1 MKEKHT
7 RKRNVFHKII
17 LAVLISLS
25 LVSGVWVIA
34 EMAENYKAQQEYESL
49 AQLVRQTEP
58 EPFSEPET
66 EEETKKD
73 TQPETQRETQRE
85 TQPPYVSPIDFE
97 ELARINPDVVGWIR
111 IPGTNIDYPIV
122 QGETNDTYLHRSFE
136 GEETAAG
143 SIFLDFAS
151 QRDLRGYNNI
161 FYGHHMRN
169 GSMFRDIVYY
179 KEEEYFKEHQYFELY
194 TPKETIHLKAVS
206 CYYIKNDPTVR
217 RTRFKSREA
226 FQEFVRKMIEPCSYG
241 EIPEEPVKNL
251 YTFVTCSYEVDDGRT
266 VLFAV
271 EADPDSRETEP
282 SSPEQESSSPEAEE
296 KNSVSG

>member
-1 MKEKHT
+1 MTGKHA
-7 RKRNVFHKII
+7 RKQNIFHKII
-17 LAVLISLS
+17 MAVLICVA
-25 LVSGVWVIA
+25 LVSGVWVIV
-34 EMAENYKAQQEYESL
+34 EMAENYRTQQEYERL
-49 AQLVRQTEP
+49 AQMVRQQQE
-58 EPFSEPET
+58 EESVPET
-66 EEETKKD
+66 ETQVEETQEKTQED
-73 TQPETQRETQRE
+73 TQPETERE

-111 IPGTNIDYPIV
+111 IPNTNIDYPIV
-122 QGETNDTYLHRSFE
+122 QGETNDIYLHRSFE

-151 QRDLRGYNNI
+151 QKDLRGYNSI

-179 KEEEYFKEHQYFELY
+179 KEEEYFKEHQYFEIY

-206 CYYIKNDPTVR
+206 CYYIENDPMVR
-217 RTRFKSREA
+217 RTKFKSRAA
-226 FQEFVRKMIEPCSYG
+226 FQEFVRNMIEPCDYG

-271 EADPDSRETEP
+271 EVDPDMDWEEETE
-282 SSPEQESSSPEAEE
+282 
-296 KNSVSG
+296 

>member
-1 MKEKHT
+1 MENHGKNT
-7 RKRNVFHKII
+7 RKQNIFHKII
-17 LAVLISLS
+17 LAVLICAAF
-25 LVSGVWVIA
+25 VSGVWFLA
-34 EMAENYKAQQEYESL
+34 EMAENYRTQQEYERL
-49 AQLVRQTEP
+49 AQSVRQQPEEESVPETKAPVEETEKETEP
-58 EPFSEPET
+58 ETPRET
-66 EEETKKD
+66 E
-73 TQPETQRETQRE
+73 
-85 TQPPYVSPIDFE
+85 PPYVSPIDFE
-97 ELARINPDVVGWIR
+97 ELAKINPDVVGWIR

-122 QGETNDTYLHRSFE
+122 QGETNDTYLHTSFE

-151 QRDLRGYNNI
+151 QEDLRGYNSI

-206 CYYIKNDPTVR
+206 CYYIKNDPMVR
-217 RTRFKSREA
+217 RTKFKSREV
-226 FQEFVRKMIEPCSYG
+226 FQEFVRTMLEPCDYG

-271 EADPDSRETEP
+271 EAAPDSQEEPETE
-282 SSPEQESSSPEAEE
+282 QR
-296 KNSVSG
+296 